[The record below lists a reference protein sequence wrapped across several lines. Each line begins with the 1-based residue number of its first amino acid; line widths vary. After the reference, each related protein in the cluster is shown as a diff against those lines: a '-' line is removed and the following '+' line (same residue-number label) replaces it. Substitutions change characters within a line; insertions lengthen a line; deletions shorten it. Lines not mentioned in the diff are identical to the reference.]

1 MDDRRHLNHDKRG
14 VHMSFTDELTQLI
27 VVVVMLIAAYSGV
40 MIWTRRSGGASKAG
54 GGGGLFG
61 MGGGAGS
68 GGDDDAARPSLGL
81 DDEDSGASVPKGAD
95 RHKGRFNLSGRDA
108 EVAAKVL
115 KRMLKQDP
123 DEGGAP

>member
-1 MDDRRHLNHDKRG
+1 
-14 VHMSFTDELTQLI
+14 MSFTDELTQLI